1 MCRYLPA
8 SAVNRPV
15 GLGVY
20 TKAMMNNRILTIC
33 AAVAAGMAGTSLAH
47 AQQGY
52 PAPGQGQAYVNQP
65 YSTTPG
71 RSAQGGYVQGGS
83 VQGGYA
89 AQERRG
95 PGEPDFDGLD
105 DDDAPNAQSSA
116 ALPPPGPVLSPNDP
130 RYGRPAGAPV
140 YSDRGA
146 PMPTGPILSPDDPR
160 YGRPAGA
167 PVYSDRGGPAPT
179 GPVMSP
185 DDPRYGRPA
194 GPPQVIYA
202 DRPPGSQQPV
212 YSDRGDSRIPGAGI
226 VYPND
231 DRAGTRPPGA
241 IGDAAGAQPQQPAVG
256 ADGRPVQL
264 AALPPEDQP
273 EVGPAQLPPNL
284 RRQEVAFATKEPA
297 GTIVVDTA
305 NTHLYYVLGGG
316 RAIRYGVRVGRDGF
330 TWNGVQKISR
340 KAEWPD
346 WHPPTEMIE
355 RQPYLPR
362 FMAGGPGNPLGA
374 RAMYLGS
381 TVYRI
386 HGTNQPS
393 TIGKFVS
400 SGCIGMLNED
410 VSDLFER
417 AKVGTRVVV
426 LPGGAPPA
434 NTASAAAAPSPG
446 GPAAAAG
453 PGPAQAQLAPGAQTT
468 VVPPLPAPVTVR

>member
-1 MCRYLPA
+1 
-8 SAVNRPV
+8 
-15 GLGVY
+15 
-20 TKAMMNNRILTIC
+20 MMNNRILTIC
-33 AAVAAGMAGTSLAH
+33 AAMAAGMAGTSLAH

-52 PAPGQGQAYVNQP
+52 PASPGQV
-65 YSTTPG
+65 YSATPG
-71 RSAQGGYVQGGS
+71 PYVP
-83 VQGGYA
+83 GGYA
-89 AQERRG
+89 VDERR
-95 PGEPDFDGLD
+95 PGEPDFDALED
-105 DDDAPNAQSSA
+105 DEAPNAPSSA
-116 ALPPPGPVLSPNDP
+116 ALPPPGPVLSPSDP
-130 RYGRPAGAPV
+130 RYGRPAAAPV

-160 YGRPAGA
+160 YGRPAG
-167 PVYSDRGGPAPT
+167 
-179 GPVMSP
+179 
-185 DDPRYGRPA
+185 
-194 GPPQVIYA
+194 PPPVIYA
-202 DRPPGSQQPV
+202 DRPPGSQPPV
-212 YSDRGDSRIPGAGI
+212 YSDRGDTRIPGAGI

-231 DRAGTRPPGA
+231 DRAGLRPPGA
-241 IGDAAGAQPQQPAVG
+241 IGAAPAPAATGALPQPQQPAAGAPAVG

-264 AALPPEDQP
+264 AALPPEEQP
-273 EVGPAQLPPNL
+273 EVGPAQLPPHL

-305 NTHLYYVLGGG
+305 NTHLYYILGGG

-426 LPGGAPPA
+426 LPGGPPPA
-434 NTASAAAAPSPG
+434 NTATASAAPPPPG
-446 GPAAAAG
+446 GAPAATAA
-453 PGPAQAQLAPGAQTT
+453 PGPAQAQLAPGPGGQPT
-468 VVPPLPAPVTVR
+468 VVPPLPAPVTIR

>member
-1 MCRYLPA
+1 MCRYLPS

-20 TKAMMNNRILTIC
+20 TKAMMNNRILTIY
-33 AAVAAGMAGTSLAH
+33 AAIAAGVAGTSLAH

-52 PAPGQGQAYVNQP
+52 PAQGQVYQGQGYQGQV
-65 YSTTPG
+65 YSTAPG
-71 RSAQGGYVQGGS
+71 PY

-89 AQERRG
+89 TDERRR
-95 PGEPDFDGLD
+95 PGEPDFDALDD
-105 DDDAPNAQSSA
+105 DDDAPNGQNSA
-116 ALPPPGPVLSPNDP
+116 ALPPPGPVMSPSDP
-130 RYGRPAGAPV
+130 RYGRPATAPV

-160 YGRPAGA
+160 YGRPAG
-167 PVYSDRGGPAPT
+167 
-179 GPVMSP
+179 
-185 DDPRYGRPA
+185 
-194 GPPQVIYA
+194 PPPVIYA
-202 DRPPGSQQPV
+202 DRPPGSQQQPA

-231 DRAGTRPPGA
+231 DRAGLRPPGA
-241 IGDAAGAQPQQPAVG
+241 IGAAPVAAPGATGALPQPQQPAVG

-264 AALPPEDQP
+264 AALPPEEQP
-273 EVGPAQLPPNL
+273 EVGPAQLPPHL

-316 RAIRYGVRVGRDGF
+316 RAVRYGVRVGRDGF

-381 TVYRI
+381 TIYRI

-426 LPGGAPPA
+426 MPGGAPPA
-434 NTASAAAAPSPG
+434 NTASASAAPPPG
-446 GPAAAAG
+446 GPAAAAA
-453 PGPAQAQLAPGAQTT
+453 PGPAQAQLAPLPGAQQQTI
-468 VVPPLPAPVTVR
+468 VPPLPAPVTVR